1 MLKRKLSIQL
11 CFYFVLLHVSQET
24 LNIRIKWLTC
34 NIPILFVVYTAKT
47 TGSSYV
53 TETKRY
59 PPPIHFFLNA

>member
-34 NIPILFVVYTAKT
+34 NIPILFDVYTAKT
-47 TGSSYV
+47 TGSS
-53 TETKRY
+53 
-59 PPPIHFFLNA
+59 